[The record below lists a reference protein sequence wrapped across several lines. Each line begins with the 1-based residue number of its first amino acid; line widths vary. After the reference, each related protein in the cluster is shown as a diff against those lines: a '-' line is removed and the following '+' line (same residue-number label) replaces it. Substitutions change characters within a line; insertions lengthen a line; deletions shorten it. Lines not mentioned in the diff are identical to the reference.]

1 MCIGLEEEKTLELAK
16 KKKTA
21 RDFKFFFFLK
31 RGSAEE
37 HLNLLVG
44 HKHEQR
50 NKKLKKCTLEER
62 ERKREEEEKKK
73 LERSS
78 KRPNQSNKAEHAV
91 GHNLPHGL
99 KKREIFMHSQKI
111 FQCSD
116 ALFFTLCSRAAALFP
131 CNTLPAQVRTRHN
144 GRRVFFSSFS
154 PFLFFV
160 FLLPVPLF
168 SFFFFYTALLLFPF
182 ATTTTP
188 VSLLPHRDNTIVSPT
203 L

>member
-1 MCIGLEEEKTLELAK
+1 MN
-16 KKKTA
+16 
-21 RDFKFFFFLK
+21 
-31 RGSAEE
+31 RGIRSSKNA
-37 HLNLLVG
+37 HL
-44 HKHEQR
+44 R
-50 NKKLKKCTLEER
+50 RER
-62 ERKREEEEKKK
+62 EKEREEEEKKK

-116 ALFFTLCSRAAALFP
+116 ALFFTLYSRAAALFP
-131 CNTLPAQVRTRHN
+131 CNTLPAQHRTRRN
-144 GRRVFFSSFS
+144 GRRAFFSSFF

-160 FLLPVPLF
+160 FCPNFFVFLF
-168 SFFFFYTALLLFPF
+168 PFFYTALLLFSF

-188 VSLLPHRDNTIVSPT
+188 VSLFPHRENTIVSPT